1 MQEKKEI
8 KIKFRTFII
17 LVIAVLLIITA
28 IIATITIKE
37 KNKNQSNSNQSSQ
50 NQETNQIQNS
60 NISNPQTNQEQI
72 SNFTMQFLKLENNK
86 QNLVYSPLSIKY
98 ALKMLNEGANGN
110 TKAQIEKVIG
120 NLNLSKYNNIENVLS
135 LANGIYIKDTYSNN
149 IIESFKNILS
159 EKYNAEINY
168 DPFNN
173 ANNVNNWIENK
184 TLGIIKNMLDDN
196 SVKSAKMI
204 LINALAIDMEW
215 KETFDESDTNA
226 ENFNLENGTKKEVAM
241 MHKKTTS
248 DSTSYYKDENITALS
263 MDLKEYD
270 GNNLEFIAIM
280 PENNLEEYVNN
291 ISTEEINN
299 ILNNLTPASNEEFG
313 LEITIP
319 RFSYD
324 YDLKLKSDL
333 INMGITDAFT
343 PEVADF
349 SNMSKEQLYVSDAL
363 HKANIDFT
371 EKGIKAAAATVI
383 ITKEMAILE
392 DPSNPIEIKIDKPFM
407 YIIRDKSSGEI
418 WFVGTVYEPNSWQEN
433 INS

>member
-8 KIKFRTFII
+8 KIKFKTFII

-28 IIATITIKE
+28 IIATITIKG
-37 KNKNQSNSNQSSQ
+37 KNKNQANSN

-60 NISNPQTNQEQI
+60 NISNTQTSQAEQI

-86 QNLVYSPLSIKY
+86 QNLIYSPLSIKY

-149 IIESFKNILS
+149 IKENFKNILS

-173 ANNVNNWIENK
+173 ANNINNWIENK
-184 TLGIIKNMLDDN
+184 SLGIIKNMLDDN
-196 SVKSAKMI
+196 LVKNAKMI

-215 KETFDESDTNA
+215 KEPFDESETNA
-226 ENFNLENGTKKEVAM
+226 ENFNLEDGTKKEVAM
-241 MHKKTTS
+241 MHKKATS

-263 MDLKEYD
+263 MDLKEYE

-291 ISTEEINN
+291 ISNEEINN
-299 ILNNLTPASNEEFG
+299 IINNLTPASDEKFG

-319 RFSYD
+319 RFYYD

-333 INMGITDAFT
+333 INMGITDAFI

-433 INS
+433 I